1 MFVPELVSNFVQK
14 KRVAAR
20 KNDLMQNLSDCW
32 NSVRDKVEFA
42 EHGM

>member
-1 MFVPELVSNFVQK
+1 MVAADLVTYFVQK

-20 KNDLMQNLSDCW
+20 KNDLMQNLSKCW